1 MTHAPDD
8 VRGEV
13 AGALPALIRQAL
25 ARYTEFARSFE
36 ARDANDKER
45 NDNKERNDK
54 EKHAKA
60 FAAYQSACKAAVGHL
75 DALFRLQRLA
85 EPQKGEAGGGADS
98 RGRREN
104 PLNDLVREARTAV
117 GHMEDEP

>member
-8 VRGEV
+8 ARGEV
-13 AGALPALIRQAL
+13 AEALPALVRQAL
-25 ARYTEFARSFE
+25 ARYTEFARSFDDK
-36 ARDANDKER
+36 DANDKE
-45 NDNKERNDK
+45 KHDK
-54 EKHAKA
+54 EKEAKA